1 MRLFLSQCLSFLTSI
16 STRWQC
22 PAPPPLPFS
31 RRRGSI
37 SSSSTSPVQPP
48 TVNLAC
54 TSLFGQPRPCLF
66 FSRAHFSS
74 RDTTRGHVLQAFHR
88 HVWPHVRPS
97 WSEPPGSCVTYLGG
111 TQPSSCVETHEDLT
125 WTKKGRLPLF
135 TLTNRDRASQRPFLH
150 AGGGPSTWAVS
161 TRKYPTVE
169 AIVYAHISDLP

>member
-1 MRLFLSQCLSFLTSI
+1 MSQRVCACFCRSVCLFSLRSQHDGSAQPLRLFLSLVD
-16 STRWQC
+16 
-22 PAPPPLPFS
+22 A
-31 RRRGSI
+31 
-37 SSSSTSPVQPP
+37 TSPVQPP

-66 FSRAHFSS
+66 FSLAHFSS

-97 WSEPPGSCVTYLGG
+97 WSEPPESCVTYLGG
-111 TQPSSCVETHEDLT
+111 TQPSSCVETHEGLT